1 MSTDIFSYPE
11 LDQVYAE
18 SYLHAL
24 IIYLKNKKENKI
36 VNLLEDSE
44 CRVET
49 STNFSRG
56 RRWNAYKMKVYFYVA
71 VDKFVGLDETENR
84 TLLKYCNDIVDRTYG
99 YDVTQSE
106 IIPIPRIDTST
117 EEKMSREIIRI
128 QDLVQKTLSR
138 NILPEDMLEKGRQM
152 THVCLYLYCVE
163 NSLRKLIEDVGREKE
178 GPDYFDKITI
188 NKRVREKIESRKEEE
203 KTTNWVRLRG
213 DSDIFYMDFT
223 ELGLLIE
230 NNWSM
235 FKDHF
240 DSSQW
245 IKTRIDEL
253 AKLRNRV
260 AHNSYLGEDEQEMIR
275 SHYKSILK
283 QLGVQQRS
291 T

>member
-1 MSTDIFSYPE
+1 
-11 LDQVYAE
+11 
-18 SYLHAL
+18 
-24 IIYLKNKKENKI
+24 
-36 VNLLEDSE
+36 
-44 CRVET
+44 
-49 STNFSRG
+49 
-56 RRWNAYKMKVYFYVA
+56 
-71 VDKFVGLDETENR
+71 
-84 TLLKYCNDIVDRTYG
+84 
-99 YDVTQSE
+99 
-106 IIPIPRIDTST
+106 
-117 EEKMSREIIRI
+117 
-128 QDLVQKTLSR
+128 
-138 NILPEDMLEKGRQM
+138 M
-152 THVCLYLYCVE
+152 THVYLYLYCVE

-203 KTTNWVRLRG
+203 KTTNNWVRLRG